1 MIRKA
6 TPADIE
12 QTAKLSLQLHD
23 LHVKAKP
30 ESYRVMPIEFFRS
43 KLERYVGEENTE
55 ILINDDNGINAFAAV
70 KIMDV
75 EPEDRFP
82 RRLCYI
88 DCFAVDEK
96 CRRQGVG
103 RKLMAYIKEFAEENG
118 CTSVQLGVAG
128 FNENAQKFYRSM
140 GFAERT
146 IIMEQKINNKKEN

>member
-6 TPADIE
+6 TINDIE

-30 ESYRVMPIEFFRS
+30 ESYREMPAEFFQG
-43 KLERYVGEENTE
+43 KLEWYVREENTE
-55 ILINDDNGINAFAAV
+55 ILVNDDNGINAFAAV
-70 KIMDV
+70 KLMDV

-103 RKLMAYIKEFAEENG
+103 KKLMEYIGEFAKENG
-118 CTSVQLGVAG
+118 CTSLQLGVAA
-128 FNENAQKFYRSM
+128 FNENAREFYRAM
-140 GFAERT
+140 GFGERT
-146 IIMEQKINNKKEN
+146 IIMEQKFN